1 MVLVIK
7 NMSERKRRAPLSEK
21 EKEEEKR
28 EEDDDKYEASQQDM
42 QIEVPDATNA
52 IRTQENAI
60 EPVVKEN
67 TTTLTTTTATNFHLM
82 TQEEKDL
89 TIKVRNAGDAL
100 YDLVLSAIEKV
111 KIILAQKVKELAAKD
126 RYQSDCNC
134 S

>member
-7 NMSERKRRAPLSEK
+7 NMSERKRQASLLEK

-89 TIKVRNAGDAL
+89 TIK
-100 YDLVLSAIEKV
+100 
-111 KIILAQKVKELAAKD
+111 
-126 RYQSDCNC
+126 
-134 S
+134 